1 MYSTCVINVISIFTL
16 YMVSL
21 SHPLNQ
27 QISILAMATNSTSS
41 STSPIVELNIA
52 ATLPIKL
59 TANNYPIWY
68 KQIFTLL
75 SANNLIGYMN
85 SSIPCPLPLLDQAMQ
100 PLRILHFSLGNVRTI
115 MFFLPFWAPAALMP
129 NLLWLLLT
137 LQLMLGRD

>member
-59 TANNYPIWY
+59 TANNYPIRY

-75 SANNLIGYMN
+75 SANNLIGYVN
-85 SSIPCPLPLLDQAMQ
+85 S
-100 PLRILHFSLGNVRTI
+100 
-115 MFFLPFWAPAALMP
+115 
-129 NLLWLLLT
+129 
-137 LQLMLGRD
+137 